1 MAGDGV
7 KCVKNLKIRVLGY
20 ADDAALAE
28 HIVEDMTTRLTNL
41 ADASKREADMDI
53 NMNKTVSQHVHKR
66 ESIAVTAKEI
76 ANAEAKYQH
85 KQV

>member
-1 MAGDGV
+1 MC
-7 KCVKNLKIRVLGY
+7 KILKIRVLGY